1 MRVKSL
7 YEGKNLGIVLHHMI
21 GHRYFLAYG
30 LKFVII
36 LMSADNQLNTILL
49 FFLMSNKPLERFF

>member
-7 YEGKNLGIVLHHMI
+7 YEGKNLGTVLHHMI
-21 GHRYFLAYG
+21 GHRYLLAYG
-30 LKFVII
+30 LKFVI

-49 FFLMSNKPLERFF
+49 FLLMSNTPLERFF

>member
-7 YEGKNLGIVLHHMI
+7 YEGKNLGTVLHHMI

-30 LKFVII
+30 LKFVI

-49 FFLMSNKPLERFF
+49 FLLMSNTPLERFF